1 MAGVSSQHKSYSD
14 MLPQWQRV
22 ADVITGQRAIHAAG
36 QKYLPKLRNEDDDDY
51 SARLARSDFFNGT
64 WRTISGLVGMAFA
77 KAPVCRL
84 PAAIDAYQ
92 GDIDLA
98 GTTLVSA
105 SKNLCEA
112 VLGDGRVGVMVD
124 YPAADNVT
132 PISMAAKAAIGLRP
146 ALRSYDAQSITNWR
160 YERRNNATVLAMVTL
175 KEEALIR
182 TDDEFE
188 DKWET
193 RYRVLDIDDA
203 GFYRQRVYRVD
214 NGKDVLIDGPIYPLR
229 AGAKMTAI
237 PFRMVGA
244 NGMDGTVDDPP
255 LIDLIDKNIA
265 HYQVNSS
272 YRHGAHYT
280 ALPTL
285 FLAGIDGEE
294 SGTIYIGGS
303 AAITARDPGARGEFI
318 EYKGQGLGA
327 LENQLDRLERQM
339 AMLGARMIADES
351 KQAET
356 LGATQIKRAGE
367 NGVMA
372 AIVMHI
378 SDAIRWALGVMAEW
392 EGATGDIE
400 FEINRDFVPAGMD
413 AQQLT
418 ALVSSWQQG
427 AVSDRELFE
436 MLQRG
441 DIIDGQKTYEEHEA
455 ELETTSALPRPEQVA
470 A

>member
-1 MAGVSSQHKSYSD
+1 MAGVSTQHKSYVA
-14 MLPQWQRV
+14 MLPQWQRAQDTV
-22 ADVITGQRAIHAAG
+22 AGQRAIHAG
-36 QKYLPKLRNEDDDDY
+36 KEKYLPRLRHEEDDDY
-51 SARLARSDFFNGT
+51 KARLARSDFFNGT
-64 WRTISGLVGMAFA
+64 WRTIAGLVGLAFR
-77 KAPVCRL
+77 KEPVITL
-84 PAAIDAYQ
+84 PAAIEGYQ
-92 GDIDLA
+92 EDIDLA
-98 GTTLVSA
+98 GTPLVGMA
-105 SKNLCEA
+105 KNLCEE
-112 VLGDGRVGVMVD
+112 VLETGRVGIMVD
-124 YPAADNVT
+124 YPAADNIT
-132 PISMAAKAAIGLRP
+132 AISMAAKAAIGLRP
-146 ALRSYDAQSITNWR
+146 ALRTYEAQSIINWR
-160 YERRNNATVLAMVTL
+160 YTRRNNATILAMVTL

-182 TDDEFE
+182 TEDEFE

-193 RYRVLDIDDA
+193 RYRVLDFDEA
-203 GFYRQRVYRVD
+203 GFYRQRVYKVEE
-214 NGKDVLIDGPIYPLR
+214 GKDVLLEGPIYPVR
-229 AGAKMTAI
+229 AGVKMTEI

-244 NGMDGTVDDPP
+244 SGLDNMVDDPP

-285 FLAGIDGEE
+285 FLAGIDGDE

-351 KQAET
+351 AQAET

-367 NGVMA
+367 NSVMA
-372 AIVMHI
+372 AIVMGI
-378 SDAIRWALGVMAEW
+378 SEAIRWALGVMVEW
-392 EGATGDIE
+392 EGASGEIE
-400 FEINRDFVPAGMD
+400 FEINRDFTPMGLD

-418 ALVSSWQQG
+418 AMVGAWQQG
-427 AVSDRELFE
+427 AMSDAELYAV
-436 MLQRG
+436 LQRG
-441 DIIDGQKTYEEHEA
+441 DVIDGQKTFEEHQA
-455 ELETTSALPRPEQVA
+455 ELETTSALPRPEA